1 MNKDKDKDLRL
12 RVQAL
17 AGVSPQ
23 DFGVDDYLLLNKEAP
38 MMKMVKTQSD
48 DFVRMSQQMMRK
60 SVLRSS
66 TQTNP
71 KNFLPKFSSV
81 YKSRDSTLSS
91 DSTVF
96 EKADDSRG
104 SLSAEVILE
113 DEDEYLHRQ
122 STANGGRRNTEG
134 TQRGPSMVIRTSD
147 SIVDDAEQFQEE
159 NKVNSHDSNPASLN
173 DTIDV
178 GVRQVSQ
185 VTNENGFEESTLLEE
200 STVLEAETDE
210 EKAFISKY
218 FQTQGKDQKSVV
230 SVAELKSRQQRL
242 TSIAQAQKRLEKV
255 PYAEPIKHLRKISSI
270 IAPAEKLECLRDVC
284 KKVDENVL
292 EFWEGVAVKT
302 EKLQLSAD

>member
-1 MNKDKDKDLRL
+1 MGREFAIQVFKSVNEFVSAVFETLLALYDPNIEGFLEEAERDLDRLALTRTVFGQTYYVLIVLSRVMNKDKDKDLRL

-122 STANGGRRNTEG
+122 STANVGRRNTEG

-178 GVRQVSQ
+178 GVR
-185 VTNENGFEESTLLEE
+185 
-200 STVLEAETDE
+200 
-210 EKAFISKY
+210 
-218 FQTQGKDQKSVV
+218 
-230 SVAELKSRQQRL
+230 
-242 TSIAQAQKRLEKV
+242 
-255 PYAEPIKHLRKISSI
+255 
-270 IAPAEKLECLRDVC
+270 
-284 KKVDENVL
+284 
-292 EFWEGVAVKT
+292 
-302 EKLQLSAD
+302 

>member
-1 MNKDKDKDLRL
+1 MILKIQEHLTQREHPIRVILDFFQDQFAKVYAELVDSGSGDSKQLINKIQSMGREFAIQVFKSVNEFVSAVFETLLALYDPNIEGFLEEAERDLDRLALTRTVFGQTYYVLIVLSRVMNKDKDKDLRL

-113 DEDEYLHRQ
+113 DEDEYLQRQ
-122 STANGGRRNTEG
+122 S
-134 TQRGPSMVIRTSD
+134 S
-147 SIVDDAEQFQEE
+147 
-159 NKVNSHDSNPASLN
+159 
-173 DTIDV
+173 
-178 GVRQVSQ
+178 
-185 VTNENGFEESTLLEE
+185 
-200 STVLEAETDE
+200 
-210 EKAFISKY
+210 
-218 FQTQGKDQKSVV
+218 
-230 SVAELKSRQQRL
+230 
-242 TSIAQAQKRLEKV
+242 
-255 PYAEPIKHLRKISSI
+255 
-270 IAPAEKLECLRDVC
+270 
-284 KKVDENVL
+284 
-292 EFWEGVAVKT
+292 
-302 EKLQLSAD
+302 